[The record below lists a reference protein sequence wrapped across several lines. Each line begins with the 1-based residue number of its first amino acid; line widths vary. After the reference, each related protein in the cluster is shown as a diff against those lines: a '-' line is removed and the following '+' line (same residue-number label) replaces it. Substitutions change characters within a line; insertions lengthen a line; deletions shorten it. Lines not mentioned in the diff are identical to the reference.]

1 MAIGS
6 ATLKLFAARS
16 RAGRA
21 MLVALAVPI
30 ALLVATLAGVAVW
43 QLSLG
48 DRIVPGVRA
57 AGLDLSGRTMEEAR
71 AQIAAR
77 LEEQGR
83 STLTLLAGERRFAVT
98 LSELGLEVRP
108 GEAEALALRAWQ
120 TGRRG
125 TLLEQLCEQLALLRR
140 PIELT
145 VQTQVN
151 RMQLEATLARLGGEI
166 NRQPVDAALVIGD
179 GVSVPS
185 RAVQITPSQPGRRLD
200 VEASIYPLLQAVGRA
215 SSAPV
220 ELVVDTI
227 PPRIVEADLETARQQ
242 AVQALSAPLLLEH
255 QGRTWQLEPAAIA
268 GMLQVA
274 YDAGPPYHLSLDPA
288 EVRAF
293 VEKAAGEVGTPAR
306 NARLELNGTEVI
318 VRPGTAGLAV
328 NVDATIAA
336 LQQAVFS
343 TARTV
348 PLAVHMR
355 APAIDA
361 AALEPLRAQANR
373 LISRPVTLTYAE
385 QRWTLEPAELA
396 KALRLPDTAKAESA
410 GQLSVGLDQATL
422 ERQIRTLAAKLRVE
436 PEDAALAIQGTQV
449 VIRPGKDGQAVD
461 AAAAAQ
467 AVIAAVQ
474 APGDGP
480 LPPVLLRLVPVQPQR
495 TEQSLELARRRAQ
508 QLIGAPI
515 VLRAGAAT
523 WSLTPTE
530 LAAALVFGETNDKEI
545 FPYLSRSKIIEYL
558 QRLAPQIEAA
568 AGGSPTGSS
577 ATPTA
582 TPGQAAGPTRKVDLE
597 KTALAVWARANSDD
611 RTATVEFVTGE
622 AARPETPQK
631 MPPQAGKWIEVN
643 LAAQRLTAYEGDWPV
658 MSTLI
663 SSGLPRTPTP
673 KGTFEIFSKLRY
685 DDMRGG
691 SVAAGD
697 YYYLPK
703 VPYVMYFAAGGY
715 ALHGTYWHNNFGRPM
730 SHGCVNLT
738 TRDAEWLFNWAPMGT
753 KVVIF

>member
-6 ATLKLFAARS
+6 GTLKLLAARPA
-16 RAGRA
+16 RGRVVV
-21 MLVALAVPI
+21 LALALPI
-30 ALLVATLAGVAVW
+30 ALLVTILAGVAVW
-43 QLSLG
+43 QFSVG

-57 AGLDLSGRTMEEAR
+57 AGLDLSGRTVEEAR
-71 AQIAAR
+71 AHIAAR

-83 STLTLLAGERRFAVT
+83 STLTLLAGEQRFAAT
-98 LSELGLEVRP
+98 LSELGLEIHP
-108 GEAEALALRAWQ
+108 GEVETLALRAWQ
-120 TGRRG
+120 LGRRG
-125 TLLEQLCEQLALLRR
+125 TLLARLREQLALLRQ
-140 PIELT
+140 PVELT

-166 NRQPVDAALVIGD
+166 NRQPVDAALVISD
-179 GVSVPS
+179 DVSVPS
-185 RAVQITPSQPGRRLD
+185 RAVQITASQPGRRLD
-200 VEASIYPLLQAVGRA
+200 VEASIYPLLRAVGRA
-215 SSAPV
+215 SSDPV
-220 ELVVDTI
+220 ELIVDTI

-242 AVQALSAPLLLEH
+242 AIQALSAPLLLEH
-255 QGRTWQLEPAAIA
+255 QGRTWQLDPAAIA

-288 EVRAF
+288 DVRAF

-306 NARLELNGTEVI
+306 NARLELTGTEVT
-318 VRPGTAGLAV
+318 VRPGTAGLV
-328 NVDATIAA
+328 VDMDATVAA
-336 LQQAVFS
+336 LQHAVFS

-348 PLAVHMR
+348 PLAVHAR
-355 APAIDA
+355 EPAINA
-361 AALEPLRAQANR
+361 AALEPLRTRANR
-373 LISRPVTLTYAE
+373 LISRPVTVTYAD
-385 QRWTLEPAELA
+385 QRWTLEPADLA
-396 KALRLPDTAKAESA
+396 KALRLPDTARAESA
-410 GQLSVGLDQATL
+410 AQLSVGLDQAAL
-422 ERQIRTLAAKLRVE
+422 EKQIRTLAAKLRLE
-436 PEDAALAIQGTQV
+436 PEDAVLAVQGTEV

-474 APGDGP
+474 ASGDGP
-480 LPPVLLRLVPVQPQR
+480 IPPVPLRLVPVQPQR
-495 TEQSLELARRRAQ
+495 TAQSLEPARRRAQ

-515 VLRAGAAT
+515 VLRSGTAT
-523 WSLTPTE
+523 WSLTPAE
-530 LAAALVFGETNDKEI
+530 LAAALVFGETNDREV

-558 QRLAPQIEAA
+558 QRLAPQIEAT
-568 AGGSPTGSS
+568 AGGSPAGSP
-577 ATPTA
+577 TPTG
-582 TPGQAAGPTRKVDLE
+582 TPGQPAAPPRKVDLE

-611 RTATVEFVTGE
+611 RTVTVEFVTGE
-622 AARPETPQK
+622 TARPEAPQK
-631 MPPQAGKWIEVN
+631 MPPLAGKWIEVN

-673 KGTFEIFSKLRY
+673 KGTFEIFTKLRY

-738 TRDAEWLFNWAPMGT
+738 TRDAEWLFNWAPIGT

>member
-6 ATLKLFAARS
+6 GTLRLFSARS

-21 MLVALAVPI
+21 AVLALA
-30 ALLVATLAGVAVW
+30 LSLTLCVAPLAGVAIW
-43 QLSLG
+43 QFSVG

-57 AGLDLSGRTMEEAR
+57 VGIDLSGRTVEEAQ
-71 AQIAAR
+71 AYIAAR
-77 LEEQGR
+77 LEEQRR
-83 STLTLLAGERRFAVT
+83 STLTLLAGERHFTAT

-108 GEAEALALRAWQ
+108 GEAATLARRAWQ

-125 TLLEQLCEQLALLRR
+125 PLRDRLREQLALLRR
-140 PIELT
+140 PVELT

-151 RMQLEATLARLGGEI
+151 RLQLEATLARLGSEI

-179 GVSVPS
+179 DVSAPA

-200 VEASIYPLLQAVGRA
+200 IEASIYPLLQAVGRA
-215 SSAPV
+215 SSEPV

-227 PPRIVEADLETARQQ
+227 PPRIVEADLEAARQQ
-242 AVQALSAPLLLEH
+242 AVQALSAPLLLEY

-288 EVRAF
+288 DVRAF
-293 VEKAAGEVGTPAR
+293 VEKAASEVGTPAR
-306 NARLELNGTEVI
+306 NARLELNGTEVTL
-318 VRPGTAGLAV
+318 RPGTAGLTV
-328 NVDATIAA
+328 NVDATVAA

-343 TARTV
+343 TTRTV
-348 PLAVHMR
+348 PLAVQAR
-355 APAIDA
+355 EPAINA
-361 AALEPLRAQANR
+361 AALEPLRVQANR
-373 LISRPVTLTYAE
+373 LTSRPVTLTYAD
-385 QRWTLEPAELA
+385 QRWTLEPADLA
-396 KALRLPDTAKAESA
+396 KALRLPDTAKAEST
-410 GQLSVGLDQATL
+410 GQLTVGLDQATL
-422 ERQIRTLAAKLRVE
+422 ERQIRPLVARLRIE
-436 PEDAALAIQGTQV
+436 PENAALTVQGNEV

-474 APGDGP
+474 APGDAP
-480 LPPVLLRLVPVQPQR
+480 IPPVPLRLVPVQPQR
-495 TEQSLELARRRAQ
+495 TEQLLEPARRRAQ
-508 QLIGAPI
+508 QLIGAPV

-523 WSLTPTE
+523 WSLTPAE
-530 LAAALVFGETNDKEI
+530 LAAALVFGETNDKEV
-545 FPYLSRSKIIEYL
+545 FPYFSRSKIIEYL

-568 AGGSPTGSS
+568 ATGGPADSPTPS
-577 ATPTA
+577 TTL
-582 TPGQAAGPTRKVDLE
+582 GQPPAPARRVDLE

-631 MPPQAGKWIEVN
+631 MPPLAGKWIEVN

-673 KGTFEIFSKLRY
+673 RGTFEIFTKLRY

-703 VPYVMYFAAGGY
+703 VPYVLYFAAGGY